1 MGEVFLDALIDSLIV
16 LAFLVPINVIIAIA
30 EPHLA
35 GKIKLKGKA
44 APLIGVRK
52 HSRQC
57 NALCKKYN
65 SSFFS
70 YKRKSAYYLHY

>member
-35 GKIKLKGKA
+35 Y
-44 APLIGVRK
+44 
-52 HSRQC
+52 S
-57 NALCKKYN
+57 
-65 SSFFS
+65 
-70 YKRKSAYYLHY
+70 